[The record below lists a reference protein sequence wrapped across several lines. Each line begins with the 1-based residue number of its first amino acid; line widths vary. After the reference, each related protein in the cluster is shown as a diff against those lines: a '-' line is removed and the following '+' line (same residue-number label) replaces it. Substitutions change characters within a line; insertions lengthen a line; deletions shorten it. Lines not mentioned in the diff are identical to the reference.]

1 MNKFFTLLFLFG
13 VLTFSFGGCYTIL
26 VHPDTGEGYTSRDY
40 QDACVDCHTDYNEYP
55 YGYFYGDHYPDY
67 WWSAPRFG
75 HYYAY
80 PWWWDYYWSPSEGY
94 YGEDDNGGD
103 NGNFVPRTST
113 GQKAVRRGS
122 GSMRPPYVQD
132 PDMPATIPNITR
144 GGSSGGTRGS
154 TTKESTGNTGS
165 GSNDN
170 AGSNNNQDN
179 SSNNQATQEKDTKK
193 TRRGGGRK

>member
-1 MNKFFTLLFLFG
+1 MNKFFTLLFLLG

-26 VHPDTGEGYTSRDY
+26 IHPDSGEGYTSRDY
-40 QDACVDCHTDYNEYP
+40 QDACVDCHTDYNDYP

-67 WWSAPRFG
+67 WWSTPRFG

-94 YGEDDNGGD
+94 YGEDGGNND
-103 NGNFVPRTST
+103 TFVPRSST
-113 GQKAVRRGS
+113 GEKATRRNS

-132 PDMPATIPNITR
+132 QDMPTIPNITR
-144 GGSSGGTRGS
+144 GGSSGGSRGT
-154 TTKESTGNTGS
+154 TTKETTGNAES
-165 GSNDN
+165 GSD
-170 AGSNNNQDN
+170 SNQDN
-179 SSNNQATQEKDTKK
+179 SSGKQTTKEDNTKK